1 MKRVGVIA
9 EYNPFHNGHAGQIA
23 ALRRGGAQS
32 VAVVMSGCFVQRG
45 SPAVF
50 SKFTR
55 ARAALEGG
63 ADLVAELPVPWAA
76 AEADRFAE
84 GGVFLLAALGCD
96 TLCFGA
102 ECGDAKPL
110 AALAALLDEP
120 GFDAELRARHAAG
133 GGSLAQLRAR
143 LAEER
148 LPGAAALLAGPN
160 NSLGIAYLRA
170 VRRLGLPLQAL
181 ALPREGAAHDAP
193 LPARGTA
200 ASAGA
205 LRGRILAGDLA
216 ALRPYVPAKAF
227 ALYEKEAASGAVLD
241 ERAFSLSLLTALRLG
256 DAAAFARLPGAG
268 GEGLPNLLAR
278 AAAQAASAA
287 ELYGLLKSKRYTHA
301 RLRRLALAAYLGLTD
316 DLPRL
321 PPYLRLLGGGE
332 AGLRELPGEAAGT
345 AVPVSHSL
353 ARLARLPGD
362 AGRIAALE
370 ARAGAL
376 WSLCLRRPRPASDE
390 FTEKFIRL

>member
-1 MKRVGVIA
+1 MR
-9 EYNPFHNGHAGQIA
+9 
-23 ALRRGGAQS
+23 
-32 VAVVMSGCFVQRG
+32 QRK
-45 SPAVF
+45 A
-50 SKFTR
+50 
-55 ARAALEGG
+55 
-63 ADLVAELPVPWAA
+63 
-76 AEADRFAE
+76 
-84 GGVFLLAALGCD
+84 
-96 TLCFGA
+96 
-102 ECGDAKPL
+102 L

-241 ERAFSLSLLTALRLG
+241 ERAFSPRCSPRCAWGTRRFCPPARRGRGGPAQPAGPGGGAGRQRRRALRPAEKQSVTPTPG
-256 DAAAFARLPGAG
+256 CAAWRW
-268 GEGLPNLLAR
+268 
-278 AAAQAASAA
+278 
-287 ELYGLLKSKRYTHA
+287 
-301 RLRRLALAAYLGLTD
+301 
-316 DLPRL
+316 
-321 PPYLRLLGGGE
+321 PPIW
-332 AGLRELPGEAAGT
+332 A
-345 AVPVSHSL
+345 
-353 ARLARLPGD
+353 
-362 AGRIAALE
+362 
-370 ARAGAL
+370 
-376 WSLCLRRPRPASDE
+376 
-390 FTEKFIRL
+390 